1 MLKGVIKRN
10 VMAKESNLALG
21 IQNFWVF
28 VTYAQIFTRLK
39 YSGAMVENNF
49 D

>member
-1 MLKGVIKRN
+1 MLKGVIKSN

-21 IQNFWVF
+21 IQNFGVF
-28 VTYAQIFTRLK
+28 VTCAQIFIRLK
-39 YSGAMVENNF
+39 YSGAMIENNF